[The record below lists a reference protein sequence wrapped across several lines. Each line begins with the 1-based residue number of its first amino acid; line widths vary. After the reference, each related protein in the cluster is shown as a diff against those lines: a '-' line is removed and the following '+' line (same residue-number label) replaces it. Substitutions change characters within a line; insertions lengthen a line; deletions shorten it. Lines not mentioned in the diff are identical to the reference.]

1 MVEAIDAERAVLA
14 GSPGSPWSTRLQFRH
29 WLSEAR
35 SSFVEL
41 PRGADYRARLE
52 SVRQLQATL
61 YDAGWARIGWPEH
74 LGGLGGDARHR
85 AVINDELAA
94 AGFSSRYALEH
105 LEILAPALVAHWGPT
120 QLQEML
126 PKLLRGD
133 ELWCQGFSEPDAG
146 SDLVAMRTSATL
158 DGDEYVIR
166 GHKIWTSWAL
176 YAQRCVV
183 LARTGTPSQRHRG
196 LSVFFVDF
204 GSTGIEVRPLRQANG
219 LEELAEV
226 SFDEVRVPRSAL
238 VGPEGGGWP
247 VALDVLSC
255 ERSAFAWLRQA
266 RLHARVEALARSAD
280 VGSADELGNVL
291 VDLFAVRMASASA
304 VNDLADGRFAGPAAA
319 PVKALLTD
327 AEQHLYDLA
336 HRLYG
341 SDIALGARDDGGEM
355 SEWQEEYLFS
365 RAVSI
370 YGGTRQMQLTTI
382 ARFLLELPTPER
394 RT

>member
-1 MVEAIDAERAVLA
+1 MVEAIDAERVVLA

-29 WLSEAR
+29 WLSENR

-41 PRGADYRARLE
+41 PRGVDYRARLE

-94 AGFSSRYALEH
+94 AGFTSRYALEH
-105 LEILAPALVAHWGPT
+105 LEILAPALVAHWEPL
-120 QLQEML
+120 QLREML

-158 DGDEYVIR
+158 DGDEYVIE

-196 LSVFFVDF
+196 LSVFFVDL
-204 GSTGIEVRPLRQANG
+204 GSAGIEVRPLRQANG

-280 VGSADELGNVL
+280 VGSAEELGNVL

-341 SDIALGARDDGGEM
+341 SAVAMGGRDDAGEM
-355 SEWQEEYLFS
+355 TEWQEEYLFS

-382 ARFLLELPTPER
+382 ARFLLKLPTPER
-394 RT
+394 PT

>member
-105 LEILAPALVAHWGPT
+105 LEILAPALVAHWEPT

-183 LARTGTPSQRHRG
+183 LARTGAPSQRHRG
-196 LSVFFVDF
+196 LSVFFVDL

-266 RLHARVEALARSAD
+266 RLHTRVEALARSAD

-341 SDIALGARDDGGEM
+341 SDIALGAKHDAGDM
-355 SEWQEEYLFS
+355 TEWQEEYLFS

>member
-1 MVEAIDAERAVLA
+1 MVEAIDVERAVLA

-105 LEILAPALVAHWGPT
+105 LEILAPALVAHWEPT

-196 LSVFFVDF
+196 LSVFFVDL

-219 LEELAEV
+219 LEELAAV

-266 RLHARVEALARSAD
+266 RLHTRVEALARSAD

-291 VDLFAVRMASASA
+291 VDLFAVRMASANA

-341 SDIALGARDDGGEM
+341 SDIALGAKHDAGDM
-355 SEWQEEYLFS
+355 TEWQEEYLFS

-382 ARFLLELPTPER
+382 ARFLLKLPTPER
-394 RT
+394 PT

>member
-1 MVEAIDAERAVLA
+1 MLEAVDAESDVLT
-14 GSPGSPWSTRLQFRH
+14 GSPASPWSTRLQFRR
-29 WLSEAR
+29 WLSEVRTSLAEPP
-35 SSFVEL
+35 S
-41 PRGADYRARLE
+41 GADYRARLD
-52 SVRQLQATL
+52 SVRMLQARL
-61 YDAGWARIGWPEH
+61 YDVGWARIGWPEH

-105 LEILAPALVAHWGPT
+105 LEILAPALVAHWERT
-120 QLQEML
+120 QLREML
-126 PKLLRGD
+126 PRLLRGD

-166 GHKIWTSWAL
+166 GHKVWTSWAL

-196 LSVFFVDF
+196 LSVFFVDLD
-204 GSTGIEVRPLRQANG
+204 SAGIEVRPLRQANG

-226 SFDEVRVPRSAL
+226 TFDEVRVPRSAL

-266 RLHARVEALARSAD
+266 RLHSRVEALAQSAD

-304 VNDLADGRFAGPAAA
+304 VNDLADGRFIGPAAA

-327 AEQHLYDLA
+327 AEQHIYDLA

-341 SDIALGARDDGGEM
+341 SHLALGVRSDAARMG
-355 SEWQEEYLFS
+355 EWQEEYLFS